1 MRSLKIS
8 LILFAVLLI
17 CITVNSIYIHQC
29 TERLLV
35 LTEEVSLGASTD
47 TLEDFWRTNKKF
59 IGLSISETQL
69 DNISRLIVSVG
80 CHQKSGQDK
89 ELKESLALLADAA
102 QNMRRYEEL
111 SVENIF

>member
-8 LILFAVLLI
+8 LILFAILLI
-17 CITVNSIYIHQC
+17 CITVNSIYIHYC
-29 TERLLV
+29 TQRLLE
-35 LTEEVSLGASTD
+35 LTDEVAHGASTD
-47 TLEDFWRTNKKF
+47 SLVAFWETNRKF

-80 CHQKSGQDK
+80 CHQKSGQDE
-89 ELKESLALLADAA
+89 ELKESLALLTDAA